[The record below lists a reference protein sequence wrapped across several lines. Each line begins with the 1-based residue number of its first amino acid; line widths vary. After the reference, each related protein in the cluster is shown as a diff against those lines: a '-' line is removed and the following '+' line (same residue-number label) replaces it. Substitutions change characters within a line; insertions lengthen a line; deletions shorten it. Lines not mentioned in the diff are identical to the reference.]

1 MNTESTLSLTDMAH
15 PLSPLPTTITISAS
29 KSGRKASSYSMPPI
43 LFYMFKAR
51 TLARLGVTDESK
63 FIVPGDV
70 RMAVLTDIREL
81 AKHLSKEIGANN
93 LQEKAKS
100 HVSTMLQEYMLLDIL
115 GQNQPAV
122 NRIDIGKA
130 VPINASGS
138 AKNITIPYYMYSQL
152 LQLMGDKKTVRKHIH
167 GTVRKALEQLDSDKS
182 TTDEKS
188 GRTRAFSRKIH
199 NLLFLE
205 LLNLSS
211 NSVVNGIKLDQ
222 LKMLRDEHLERR
234 GNGKA

>member
-1 MNTESTLSLTDMAH
+1 MNTENTLSLTDMAH

-29 KSGRKASSYSMPPI
+29 KAGRKASSYSMPPI

-51 TLARLGVTDESK
+51 TLARLGVADESK
-63 FIVPGDV
+63 FIIPGDI
-70 RMAVLTDIREL
+70 RTAVLTDIREL

-138 AKNITIPYYMYSQL
+138 AKNITIPYYMYAQL

-167 GTVRKALEQLDSDKS
+167 GTVRKALELLDADK
-182 TTDEKS
+182 TADEDS

-199 NLLFLE
+199 NILFLE

-234 GNGKA
+234 GNDKA